1 MTSFGIV
8 QIVLFLVVLAIVTP
22 FFGNYMLKVW
32 AGERVFLSPILR
44 PIEVAWYKLSG
55 IDEEHEQSW
64 VGYAVALTL
73 FSLVLAVFSYIL
85 LRIQTHLPLN
95 PDSQGSV
102 GPFLAFNSAV
112 SFTSNTNWQ
121 NYAGEATL
129 SYLSQM
135 IVLARTNF
143 TSGATGIAV
152 AFAFIR
158 GFSRHSAQSIGN
170 FWVDVTR
177 ITVYIFIPVCVVL
190 GIFFMAQGVPQTLGG
205 AVTVKTLEGAQQV
218 ISRGPIAGQ
227 EAIKMLGSNGGGF
240 MNTSSGHPF
249 ENPTPLSN
257 FVQMVFGAI
266 VAFGLI
272 WTFGRAVGNVKQGLA
287 ILAAVSIFFVAGML
301 IAVAAEQ
308 GGNGFLTQV
317 GISQAA
323 TSTNPGGN
331 MEGKEVRFGAAG
343 SAMYNAMMTGTSTGA
358 VNSATDSYT
367 PIGGMVELVSIK
379 LGDITPGGAGNGLYG
394 ILMFAVVTVFVGGLM
409 VGRTPEYIGKKIQ
422 GFEIKMA
429 TIGLLILPVFIL
441 SFAALSS
448 VIPKGFSAISNP
460 GPHGLSEILYAF
472 ASTVANNGSAFA
484 GLSANTNYYN
494 IVFAV
499 AMWLGRFIFIVPIL
513 ALAGS
518 LAAKRR
524 VPVTAGTLS
533 TDTWLFAAV
542 LVAVVILVG
551 GLTMFP
557 ALSLGPIADH
567 VQFASGQLPQ

>member
-8 QIVLFLVVLAIVTP
+8 QIILFLAVLAVITP

-32 AGERVFLSPILR
+32 AGERVFLSPVLR

-55 IDEEHEQSW
+55 IHEDQEQSW

-73 FSLVLAVFSYIL
+73 FSLILAVFSYIL

-95 PDSQGSV
+95 PDGQSPV

-177 ITVYIFIPVCVVL
+177 ITVYIFLPVCVVL
-190 GIFFMAQGVPQTLGG
+190 GIFFMSQGIPQALGG
-205 AVTVKTLEGAQQV
+205 AVTVKTLDGATQV

-272 WTFGRAVGNVKQGLA
+272 WTFGRAVGNVKQGIA
-287 ILAAVSIFFVAGML
+287 IFAAVSVFFVAGMF

-308 GGNGFLTQV
+308 GGNPFLTQL

-331 MEGKEVRFGAAG
+331 LEGKELRFGAAG
-343 SAMYNAMMTGTSTGA
+343 SAQYNAMMTGTSTGA

-394 ILMFAVVTVFVGGLM
+394 ILMFAVVTVFVGG
-409 VGRTPEYIGKKIQ
+409 KKIQ

-429 TIGLLILPVFIL
+429 TLGLLILPVFIL

-448 VIPKGFSAISNP
+448 VIPKGVSAIANP

-499 AMWLGRFIFIVPIL
+499 AMWLGRFIFIIPIL

-524 VPVTAGTLS
+524 IPATAGTLS

-542 LVAVVILVG
+542 LIAVVILVG

-567 VQFASGQLPQ
+567 VQLAAGQLPQ

>member
-1 MTSFGIV
+1 M
-8 QIVLFLVVLAIVTP
+8 
-22 FFGNYMLKVW
+22 
-32 AGERVFLSPILR
+32 E
-44 PIEVAWYKLSG
+44 
-55 IDEEHEQSW
+55 DHEQNW

-73 FSLVLAVFSYIL
+73 FSLVLAVFSYVL
-85 LRIQTHLPLN
+85 LRIQAHLPLN
-95 PDSQGSV
+95 PDGQSPL

-177 ITVYIFIPVCVVL
+177 ITIYIFLPVCVL
-190 GIFFMAQGVPQTLGG
+190 LAIFFMMQGVPQTLGG
-205 AVTVKTLEGAQQV
+205 AVTVKTLEGASEV

-240 MNTSSGHPF
+240 MNTSSAHPF

-272 WTFGRAVGNVKQGLA
+272 WTLGRAVGNVKQGIA
-287 ILAAVSIFFVAGML
+287 IMAAVSVFFVAGIL
-301 IAVAAEQ
+301 IAVTAEQ
-308 GGNGFLTQV
+308 GGSPYLPQV
-317 GISQAA
+317 GINQTASA
-323 TSTNPGGN
+323 TNPGGN

-441 SFAALSS
+441 SFAALSA

-484 GLSANTNYYN
+484 GT
-494 IVFAV
+494 
-499 AMWLGRFIFIVPIL
+499 GRQY
-513 ALAGS
+513 
-518 LAAKRR
+518 
-524 VPVTAGTLS
+524 
-533 TDTWLFAAV
+533 AV
-542 LVAVVILVG
+542 LQHRACGGHVASAASSLSFRFSPWPVRLRPNVVSRRPRGRCRPTPGCLRRCW
-551 GLTMFP
+551 LP
-557 ALSLGPIADH
+557 SSSWSAD
-567 VQFASGQLPQ
+567 